1 MFAPKTSTGAANARV
16 KVRANERQ
24 RDSRARLPRLM
35 DDIVEGRRSLM
46 SIVML
51 IGIILVQKANNAV
64 DSLGAEMSGGGPDEH
79 HCHIRV
85 RNV

>member
-1 MFAPKTSTGAANARV
+1 MFAPNTFTGAANARV
-16 KVRANERQ
+16 KLEQVSASETVERGYP
-24 RDSRARLPRLM
+24 DWWTTSS
-35 DDIVEGRRSLM
+35 GRRSLM

-51 IGIILVQKANNAV
+51 IVIIVVQKANDAV
-64 DSLGAEMSGGGPDEH
+64 DSLGAEMSGGGSDEL